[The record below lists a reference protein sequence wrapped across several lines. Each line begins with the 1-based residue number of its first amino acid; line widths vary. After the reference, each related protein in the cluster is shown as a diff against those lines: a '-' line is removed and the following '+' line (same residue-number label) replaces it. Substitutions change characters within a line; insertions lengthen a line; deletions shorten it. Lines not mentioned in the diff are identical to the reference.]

1 MYTMTG
7 LDRLIG
13 FDPQL
18 LHDSI
23 LTGIN
28 IFILFFLLSYL
39 LFNPVRDVLEKRKQK
54 IAQELAAAAGDM
66 ASASALKEEYEAKL
80 KNVNKEAEDILEAAR
95 KKAKT
100 RENEIIDEARAEASR
115 IVERA
120 NREIEL
126 EKKKAIDDLK
136 QDVVNIAS
144 LMAQKAVGNSI
155 DIVIQNA
162 LIDETL
168 KEMGQSTWQS

>member
-1 MYTMTG
+1 MTG
-7 LDRLIG
+7 LDRLIE

-168 KEMGQSTWQS
+168 KEMGESTWQS

>member
-1 MYTMTG
+1 M
-7 LDRLIG
+7 DRLIE

-18 LHDSI
+18 LHDSV

-28 IFILFFLLSYL
+28 IFILFFFLSYL
-39 LFNPVRDVLEKRKQK
+39 LFNPVRDVLERRKQK
-54 IAQELAAAAGDM
+54 IAEELATAADDM
-66 ASASALKEEYEAKL
+66 KSANALKEEYEAKL

-95 KKAKT
+95 KKAMN
-100 RENEIIDEARAEASR
+100 RETEILDEARAEASR

-126 EKKKAIDDLK
+126 ERKKAIDSLK
-136 QDVVNIAS
+136 QDVVNIAA
-144 LMAQKAVGNSI
+144 LMAQKAVGSSI
-155 DIVIQNA
+155 DIKIQNA

-168 KEMGQSTWQS
+168 KEMGESTWQS

>member
-168 KEMGQSTWQS
+168 KEMGESTWQS